1 MCEFIILTFVKFVKW
16 LLQIFL
22 TCVKIVLYEG
32 KFDSGDE
39 LMGKFSEHLRKL
51 LGERQMSAAELAR
64 QTGLSEAAISGYLN
78 GKKEP
83 RGAQSK
89 SIAQALNVSLDE
101 LWQTGYNVE
110 VEGNKVTVT
119 VKEREL
125 LECLRRL
132 NDDGMLKASVYIND
146 LLNSGHEIPWK
157 TVEPEKLDVVG
168 MLKESIK
175 EDFKIAARSGGVKPL
190 NSRQKR
196 DRERL
201 VDGLKNHG

>member
-1 MCEFIILTFVKFVKW
+1 
-16 LLQIFL
+16 
-22 TCVKIVLYEG
+22 
-32 KFDSGDE
+32 
-39 LMGKFSEHLRKL
+39 MGKFSEHLRKL

-101 LWQTGYNVE
+101 LWQTGYNIE

-146 LLNSGHEIPWK
+146 LLNSGHGISWK
-157 TVEPEKLDVVG
+157 TVEPEKLDMVG

>member
-1 MCEFIILTFVKFVKW
+1 MVKFVKW

-22 TCVKIVLYEG
+22 TCVKIVLYKG

-39 LMGKFSEHLRKL
+39 LMGKFSEHLRELMK
-51 LGERQMSAAELAR
+51 ERQMSAADLAR
-64 QTGLSEAAISGYLN
+64 ATGLSEAAISGYLN

-101 LWQTGYNVE
+101 LWQTGFHIKA
-110 VEGNKVTVT
+110 EGDEITIT
-119 VKEREL
+119 CEEKELIYRMRL
-125 LECLRRL
+125 LNADGLRKI
-132 NDDGMLKASVYIND
+132 DVYVDD
-146 LLNSGHEIPWK
+146 LLKSGHEIPWE
-157 TVEPEKLDVVG
+157 TVEPEKINVVG

-175 EDFKIAARSGGVKPL
+175 EDFKFAARSGGVKSL